1 MGFQKTPKQL
11 SKEIDSL
18 QRDVFYAKV
27 HFDIFNGLRN
37 SWSEY
42 IREIQNSPCFWD
54 FTMRAHIDARVI
66 RLCRIYD
73 EDGSAFHLTRFL
85 EESIRKNPNLFSEE
99 AFRKRLKNE
108 TNRDVGTLA
117 KYRRNLNPEQ
127 LKKELW
133 FCSNHNPLVKNLRE
147 WRNNMVAHF
156 NYNEAIN
163 QSEPF
168 HKRHPLLFEHIQE
181 LIDEAFSIVNHY
193 SSLFRASVHS
203 TEFASKQHTDYLFVL
218 NSVKAYLEAE
228 RLRWEKPRPI

>member
-54 FTMRAHIDARVI
+54 FTMRAHIDACVI

-85 EESIRKNPNLFSEE
+85 EESIRKNPDLFSEE
-99 AFRKRLKNE
+99 AFRERLKNK

-117 KYRRNLNPEQ
+117 K
-127 LKKELW
+127 
-133 FCSNHNPLVKNLRE
+133 
-147 WRNNMVAHF
+147 
-156 NYNEAIN
+156 
-163 QSEPF
+163 
-168 HKRHPLLFEHIQE
+168 
-181 LIDEAFSIVNHY
+181 
-193 SSLFRASVHS
+193 
-203 TEFASKQHTDYLFVL
+203 
-218 NSVKAYLEAE
+218 
-228 RLRWEKPRPI
+228 